1 MTEHDSFA
9 HLVDARRFDA
19 AQTLEIGVRQP
30 PGSDSRGGGGG
41 TRSGGGGLF
50 YGIGLD
56 GLGGSG
62 SGPTANG
69 GHHLS
74 GAAFSPEGDLAF
86 VGAEDGGVAVFDVRT
101 AERCSVGEGGY
112 R

>member
-1 MTEHDSFA
+1 MA
-9 HLVDARRFDA
+9 VGGA
-19 AQTLEIGVRQP
+19 
-30 PGSDSRGGGGG
+30 GGGGNLG
-41 TRSGGGGLF
+41 NT
-50 YGIGLD
+50 IM
-56 GLGGSG
+56 GGSSSS

-74 GAAFSPEGDLAF
+74 GAAFSPEGDLVF

-101 AERCSVGEGGY
+101 AERCCVGECGY

>member
-1 MTEHDSFA
+1 M
-9 HLVDARRFDA
+9 
-19 AQTLEIGVRQP
+19 P
-30 PGSDSRGGGGG
+30 PDGG
-41 TRSGGGGLF
+41 
-50 YGIGLD
+50 
-56 GLGGSG
+56 G

-86 VGAEDGGVAVFDVRT
+86 IGAEDGGVAVFDVRT
-101 AERCSVGEGGY
+101 AERCTVGDCGW